1 MCTQAPLLAHLWVN
15 CFPFIPTHFLED
27 VNRIKGGR
35 TTGGVAVRALTSNLK
50 LCTLGVEAESWPTSQ
65 GLLGAVL
72 PRKVFCNMSP
82 GKHSLK
88 GVFWSS
94 LRGILLRDS
103 ESILAHPQVLR
114 MLAMYKAEF
123 PKLSTH
129 SMPVVVLLITHTHL
143 LPPLVLTTMVRG
155 KYNYLHLEDV
165 DIEACERK
173 SKCADWESLAPMP
186 EQGQPLQSILS
197 LEPYCFKKKNY
208 SMNTL

>member
-1 MCTQAPLLAHLWVN
+1 MHPGW
-15 CFPFIPTHFLED
+15 
-27 VNRIKGGR
+27 RSR
-35 TTGGVAVRALTSNLK
+35 
-50 LCTLGVEAESWPTSQ
+50 ESWPTSQ
-65 GLLGAVL
+65 SLLGAVL

-114 MLAMYKAEF
+114 MLAMYKPEF
-123 PKLSTH
+123 PKLSTYN
-129 SMPVVVLLITHTHL
+129 ITHTHL
-143 LPPLVLTTMVRG
+143 LPPLVLMTMVRC
-155 KYNYLHLEDV
+155 KYNYPHLENV

-173 SKCADWESLAPMP
+173 SRCADWESLAPMP
-186 EQGQPLQSILS
+186 EQGQPLQGILS
-197 LEPYCFKKKNY
+197 LEPYCFKKKKNY